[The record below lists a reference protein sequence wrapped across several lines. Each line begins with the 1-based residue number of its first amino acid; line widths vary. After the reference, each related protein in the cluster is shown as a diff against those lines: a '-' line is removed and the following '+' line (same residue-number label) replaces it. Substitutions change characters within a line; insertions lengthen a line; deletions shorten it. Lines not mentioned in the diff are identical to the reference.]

1 MHIPFCHISL
11 PITNI
16 HFFLFD
22 IKKTCFAIIIEI
34 VLLPFVV
41 LLSLQEKRALPM
53 AIFAITHGITTGKC
67 TLPTEYPR
75 PRVVGKS
82 LVGN

>member
-1 MHIPFCHISL
+1 MQASHTVAYPFI
-11 PITNI
+11 
-16 HFFLFD
+16 F
-22 IKKTCFAIIIEI
+22 KI
-34 VLLPFVV
+34 VVILKSFGMDRNLWN
-41 LLSLQEKRALPM
+41 LTLQEKWALPM

-67 TLPTEYPR
+67 NLPTEYPR